1 MWNEVT
7 RFNVSKVQ
15 SMQLHKLAVVLFLLS
30 GGNHETRGGES
41 ITHSDIEFANVDGHS
56 LKLDLYLPDNQNAPL
71 VVFIHGGSWKQG
83 SKDRCYVSWLTD
95 HGFAVASI
103 SYRLSGK
110 AIFPAQ
116 IHDCKAAV
124 RWLRAN
130 ASKYGYSTNRIA
142 VTGRSAGG
150 HLAVLLGT
158 TGGVRELEGNVGGN
172 LDYSSGVD
180 AIVDY
185 FGAMD
190 FIQRTKTQPH
200 KTVTEGAIVRL
211 LLGGPADQK
220 VDLARQASPAFHV
233 TRGDPPLLILHGRK
247 DKAVLIGQS
256 ERMVDVYKKAKL
268 PVTLHVLENSGHGGD
283 EFFTGENRTRVVK
296 FLDQHLKQK
305 K

>member
-1 MWNEVT
+1 
-7 RFNVSKVQ
+7 
-15 SMQLHKLAVVLFLLS
+15 MQLHKLAVVLFLLS

-71 VVFIHGGSWKQG
+71 AVFIHGGSWKQG

-190 FIQRTKTQPH
+190 FIQRTKTQ
-200 KTVTEGAIVRL
+200 
-211 LLGGPADQK
+211 D
-220 VDLARQASPAFHV
+220 
-233 TRGDPPLLILHGRK
+233 RK
-247 DKAVLIGQS
+247 SV
-256 ERMVDVYKKAKL
+256 
-268 PVTLHVLENSGHGGD
+268 
-283 EFFTGENRTRVVK
+283 
-296 FLDQHLKQK
+296 
-305 K
+305 